1 MGGIITISRGSY
13 SRGKE
18 IAEKLSEK
26 LGYRC
31 ISREIL
37 LKASKDF
44 NVPEVKLH
52 QAIQNAPS
60 VLERLKH
67 GKKKYIA
74 FIRKAFLE
82 SVQSDNVIYHGLAG
96 QFFTQGLPN
105 ILKVR
110 ITADFNFR
118 VNVVMKRE
126 NVSEEKARQMLTRI
140 DEERSKWS
148 MFLYGIDTNSPDL
161 YDIILHIHT
170 ITVTDAVDILYNYA
184 QRSCFQTTDES
195 KKKLKDRLIAARA
208 YSVIVKKFP
217 EANVKCKDGVVLIS
231 VESSLSVEKVL
242 AKKFSKQLKGIEGV
256 KEVKTFVIPFET

>member
-1 MGGIITISRGSY
+1 MGIITISRGSY
-13 SRGKE
+13 SKGKE
-18 IAEKLSEK
+18 IAEKLADK
-26 LGYRC
+26 LGYKC

-44 NVPEVKLH
+44 DVPEVKLL
-52 QAIQNAPS
+52 QAIQDAPS
-60 VLERLKH
+60 VLDRLKH

-74 FIRKAFLE
+74 FIRKVFLE
-82 SVQSDNVIYHGLAG
+82 SIQSDNVIYHGLAG

-118 VNVVMKRE
+118 VKVVMKRE
-126 NVSEEKARQMLTRI
+126 NVSEEKARQILIKI
-140 DEERSKWS
+140 DEERTKWS
-148 MFLYGIDTNSPDL
+148 MFLYGIDTKSPDL
-161 YDIILHIHT
+161 YDIILHIST
-170 ITVTDAVDILYNYA
+170 IAVDAVDILYNYA

-195 KKKLKDRLIAARA
+195 RNKLKDRLIAAKA
-208 YSVIVKKFP
+208 YSVIVTKFP

-231 VESSLSVEKVL
+231 VESSLSVEKTL
-242 AKKFSKQLKGIEGV
+242 AKKFSKQLKDIEGV

>member
-1 MGGIITISRGSY
+1 MGIITISRGSY

-18 IAEKLSEK
+18 IAEKLSQK
-26 LGYRC
+26 LGYQC

-37 LKASKDF
+37 LKASRDF
-44 NVPEVKLH
+44 NVPEVKLL
-52 QAIQNAPS
+52 QAIQDAPS
-60 VLERLKH
+60 VLDRLKH

-82 SVQSDNVIYHGLAG
+82 SIQNDNVIYHGLAG

-118 VNVVMKRE
+118 VNVVMKQE
-126 NVSEEKARQMLTRI
+126 NVSEEKARQMLTKI
-140 DEERSKWS
+140 DEERTKWS
-148 MFLYGIDTNSPDL
+148 MFLYGIDTKSPEL
-161 YDIILHIHT
+161 YDIILHIDT
-170 ITVTDAVDILYNYA
+170 ITVDDAVEILYNYA
-184 QRSCFQTTDES
+184 RRSCYQTTTES
-195 KKKLKDRLIAARA
+195 KKKLKDMLIAAKA
-208 YSVIVKKFP
+208 FSIIVNKFP

-242 AKKFSKQLKGIEGV
+242 AKKFNKLLKDIEGV
-256 KEVKTFVIPFET
+256 KEVRTFVIPFET

>member
-1 MGGIITISRGSY
+1 MGIITISRGSY
-13 SRGKE
+13 SKGKE
-18 IAEKLSEK
+18 IAEKLADK
-26 LGYRC
+26 LGYKC

-37 LKASKDF
+37 LRASKDF
-44 NVPEVKLH
+44 NVPEVKLI
-52 QAIQNAPS
+52 QAIQDAPS
-60 VLERLKH
+60 FLDRLKN

-82 SVQSDNVIYHGLAG
+82 NIQNDNVIYHGLAG

-110 ITADFNFR
+110 ITADVNFR
-118 VNVVMKRE
+118 INLVMKRE
-126 NVSEEKARQMLTRI
+126 NVSEEKARQMLIKI
-140 DEERSKWS
+140 DEERTKWS
-148 MFLYGIDTNSPDL
+148 MFLYGIDTKSPEL
-161 YDIILHIHT
+161 YDIILHIDT
-170 ITVTDAVDILYNYA
+170 ISVDDAVDILYSYA

-195 KKKLKDRLIAARA
+195 KKKLKDMLIAAKA

-217 EANVKCKDGVVLIS
+217 DAIVKCKDGKVLIS

-242 AKKFSKQLKGIEGV
+242 AKKFSKQLKDIEGV

>member
-1 MGGIITISRGSY
+1 MGIITISRGSY

-26 LGYRC
+26 LGYQC

-37 LKASKDF
+37 LQASRDF
-44 NVPEVKLH
+44 DVPEVKLL
-52 QAIQNAPS
+52 QAIQDAPS
-60 VLERLKH
+60 VLDRLKH

-74 FIRKAFLE
+74 FIRHAFLE
-82 SVQSDNVIYHGLAG
+82 QIQKDNVIYHGLAG
-96 QFFTQGLPN
+96 QFFTSGLPN

-118 VNVVMKRE
+118 IKVVMKRE
-126 NVSEEKARQMLTRI
+126 NVSEEKARQILNKI

-148 MFLYGIDTNSPDL
+148 MFLYGIDTKSPDL
-161 YDIILHIHT
+161 YDIILHIDT
-170 ITVTDAVDILYNYA
+170 ITVNDAVEILYNYA
-184 QRSCFQTTDES
+184 KLPCFQTTSES
-195 KKKLKDRLIAARA
+195 QKKLKDMLIAAKA

-217 EANVKCKDGVVLIS
+217 EASVKCKDGVILIS

-242 AKKFSKQLKGIEGV
+242 AKKFSKLLKDIDGV
-256 KEVKTFVIPFET
+256 KEVRTFVIPFET

>member
-1 MGGIITISRGSY
+1 MGIITISRGSY

-18 IAEKLSEK
+18 IAERLSQK
-26 LGYRC
+26 LGYQC

-37 LKASKDF
+37 LKASRDF
-44 NVPEVKLH
+44 NVPEVKLL
-52 QAIQNAPS
+52 QAIQDAPS
-60 VLERLKH
+60 VLDRLKH

-82 SVQSDNVIYHGLAG
+82 QIQKDNIIYHGLAG
-96 QFFTQGLPN
+96 QFFTSDLPN

-118 VNVVMKRE
+118 IKVVMKRE
-126 NVSEEKARQMLTRI
+126 NVSEEKARQILTKI
-140 DEERSKWS
+140 DEERTKWS
-148 MFLYGIDTNSPDL
+148 MFLYGIDTKAPEL
-161 YDIILHIHT
+161 YDIILHIDT
-170 ITVTDAVDILYNYA
+170 ITVNDAVDILYNYA
-184 QRSCFQTTDES
+184 KLPCFQTTVDS
-195 KKKLKDRLIAARA
+195 QKKLKDMLIAAKA

-242 AKKFSKQLKGIEGV
+242 AKKFSKLLKDIEGV
-256 KEVKTFVIPFET
+256 K

>member
-1 MGGIITISRGSY
+1 MGIITISRGSY
-13 SRGKE
+13 SKGKE
-18 IAEKLSEK
+18 IAEKLADK
-26 LGYRC
+26 LGYKC

-37 LKASKDF
+37 LKASKEF
-44 NVPEVKLH
+44 NVPEVKLI
-52 QAIQNAPS
+52 QAIQDAPS
-60 VLERLKH
+60 FIDRLKN

-82 SVQSDNVIYHGLAG
+82 NIQNDNVIYHGLAG

-118 VNVVMKRE
+118 INLVMKRE
-126 NVSEEKARQMLTRI
+126 NVSEEKARQMLIKI
-140 DEERSKWS
+140 DEERTKWS
-148 MFLYGIDTNSPDL
+148 MFLYGIDTKSPEL
-161 YDIILHIHT
+161 FDIILHIDT
-170 ITVTDAVDILYNYA
+170 ISVNDAVDILYSYA
-184 QRSCFQTTDES
+184 RRSCFQTTDES
-195 KKKLKDRLIAARA
+195 KKKLKDMLIAARV

-217 EANVKCKDGVVLIS
+217 DAKVKCKDGKVLIS

-242 AKKFSKQLKGIEGV
+242 AKKFSKQLGDIEGV

>member
-1 MGGIITISRGSY
+1 MGIITISRGSY

-18 IAEKLSEK
+18 IAEQLSQKLR
-26 LGYRC
+26 YQC

-37 LKASKDF
+37 LKASRDF
-44 NVPEVKLH
+44 NVPEVKLL
-52 QAIQNAPS
+52 QAIQDAPS
-60 VLERLKH
+60 VLDRLKH

-82 SVQSDNVIYHGLAG
+82 QIQKDNIIYHGLAG
-96 QFFTQGLPN
+96 QFFTSDLPN

-118 VNVVMKRE
+118 IKVVMKRE
-126 NVSEEKARQMLTRI
+126 NVSEEKARQILTKI
-140 DEERSKWS
+140 DEERTKWS
-148 MFLYGIDTNSPDL
+148 MFLYGIDTKAPEL
-161 YDIILHIHT
+161 YDIILHIDT
-170 ITVTDAVDILYNYA
+170 ITVNDAVDILYNYA
-184 QRSCFQTTDES
+184 KLPCFQTTVDS
-195 KKKLKDRLIAARA
+195 QKKLNDMLIAAKA

-242 AKKFSKQLKGIEGV
+242 AKKFSKLLKDIEGV

>member
-1 MGGIITISRGSY
+1 MGIITISRGSY

-18 IAEKLSEK
+18 IAERLSQK
-26 LGYRC
+26 LGYQC

-37 LKASKDF
+37 LKASRDF
-44 NVPEVKLH
+44 NVPEVKLL
-52 QAIQNAPS
+52 QAIQDAPS
-60 VLERLKH
+60 VLDRLKH

-82 SVQSDNVIYHGLAG
+82 QIQKDNIIYHGLAG
-96 QFFTQGLPN
+96 QFFTSDLPN

-118 VNVVMKRE
+118 IKVVMKRE
-126 NVSEEKARQMLTRI
+126 NVSEEKARQILTKI
-140 DEERSKWS
+140 DEERTKWS
-148 MFLYGIDTNSPDL
+148 MFLYGIDTKAPEL
-161 YDIILHIHT
+161 YDIILHIDT
-170 ITVTDAVDILYNYA
+170 ITVNDAVDILYNYA
-184 QRSCFQTTDES
+184 KLPCFQTTVDS
-195 KKKLKDRLIAARA
+195 QKKLNDMLIAAKA

-242 AKKFSKQLKGIEGV
+242 AKKFSKLLKDIEGV

>member
-1 MGGIITISRGSY
+1 MGIITISRGSY

-26 LGYRC
+26 LDYQC

-37 LKASKDF
+37 LKASRDF
-44 NVPEVKLH
+44 NVPELKLL
-52 QAIQNAPS
+52 QAIEDAPT
-60 VLERLKH
+60 VLDRLKH

-82 SVQSDNVIYHGLAG
+82 QIQKDNVIYHGLAG
-96 QFFTQGLPN
+96 QFFTMGLPN

-118 VNVVMKRE
+118 INVVMKRE
-126 NVSEEKARQMLTRI
+126 NVSEEKARQMLTKI
-140 DEERSKWS
+140 DEERTKWS
-148 MFLYGIDTNSPDL
+148 MFLYGIDAKSPDL
-161 YDIILHIHT
+161 YDIILHIDT
-170 ITVTDAVDILYNYA
+170 ITVDDAVEILYAYA
-184 QRSCFQTTDES
+184 KRSCFQTTTES
-195 KKKLKDRLIAARA
+195 KKKLKDMLIAAKA
-208 YSVIVKKFP
+208 YSIIVKNFP
-217 EANVKCKDGVVLIS
+217 EAIVKCKDGVILIS

-242 AKKFSKQLKGIEGV
+242 AKKFSKQLKDIEGV